1 MAQTP
6 TFHEC
11 TRDGWHVSNFRRLQ
25 TNNPSLEACVR
36 LRIDRL
42 APATQRCVRT
52 QLETRRFQASGG
64 LAWRATDIL
73 AKQAGLAMMA
83 KVRNQIE
90 LIPDLLPE
98 DVRTPLHALIVDA
111 LVHSEMRGQAEV
123 SSGHPVSRHA
133 ESRSHGYRVALHLL
147 EGAPD
152 SALPSR
158 PDGAPYNYEDRGR
171 CLFFVP
177 RNAPGT
183 TVRGVRLAIDP
194 YDTGKKNRAW
204 ITQVCTHIMAGL
216 FEDPAQKQAQAR
228 AFELLHRG
236 AAGEPLDI
244 HPNDTD
250 YVPNGR
256 FAYTLDEMV
265 LHPMQHHRH
274 LVHGARFERSRSNA
288 QATLTLG
295 PGRRLVRVLSVP
307 VTPMTPFI
315 STTP

>member
-11 TRDGWHVSNFRRLQ
+11 TRDGWHINNFRRLQ

-36 LRIDRL
+36 LRISRL
-42 APATQRCVRT
+42 NASTQRSIRK
-52 QLETRRFQASGG
+52 QLETRRFEANSG
-64 LAWRATDIL
+64 LAWRATDII

-83 KVRNQIE
+83 KVRHMIE

-98 DVRTPLHALIVDA
+98 AVRKPLHALIVDA
-111 LVHSEMRGQAEV
+111 LVHSEMRGQAAV

-147 EGAPD
+147 EGTPD
-152 SALPSR
+152 SALSAR
-158 PDGAPYNYEDRGR
+158 PDDAPYDYEYRSQ

-177 RNAPGT
+177 RNAPET

-194 YDTGKKNRAW
+194 YGTDKKNRAW

-216 FEDPAQKQAQAR
+216 FEDPAQQQAQAR
-228 AFELLHRG
+228 ALELLHRG
-236 AAGEPLDI
+236 AAGDPLDL

-250 YVPNGR
+250 YVPNGH
-256 FAYTLDEMV
+256 FSYSGDKIDM
-265 LHPMQHHRH
+265 HPMQHHRH
-274 LVHGARFERSRSNA
+274 LVYGARFERTRTRKRDA
-288 QATLTLG
+288 LTLG

-307 VTPMTPFI
+307 VTPMTP
-315 STTP
+315 